1 MAYLDHAATTNL
13 LPEVKSLLMEQLGV
27 AANPSSLH
35 ESGRKARQQVEEAR
49 ERIAKAINVR
59 ASEIFF
65 TAGGTESDNIAI
77 KGLHWARQRDAKRP
91 IILISA
97 VEHHAVLDPAKWL
110 ADRGEA
116 ILEFI
121 PVDQLGRIDMQWLGR
136 KLETSADQISLI
148 SVMWANNEIGT
159 VQPIAEVVQLAAR
172 YLIPTHTD
180 AVQALGTLPIDLTTV
195 PVAAFT
201 ASGHKIG
208 ALHGTGFLMLRT
220 GIKVEPLQHGGNQE
234 RDVRS
239 GTLNAAGAQAL
250 ALAVELAVARQAAH
264 ARRLSELRDELVS
277 QVKVAVPD
285 AVYNGDPVDR
295 LPGNAHF
302 SFFGAEGDAM
312 LMLLDA
318 HGVQVS
324 TGSACSVGIPQPSHV
339 LIAMG
344 MDTVKAKSSLRFS
357 LGATSSSADV
367 AKLVAALPDVV
378 ARARRAGMVSETKVS
393 TEV

>member
-159 VQPIAEVVQLAAR
+159 VQPIAEVVQLAASYR
-172 YLIPTHTD
+172 IPTHTD

-264 ARRLSELRDELVS
+264 ALRLSELRDELVS

-285 AVYNGDPVDR
+285 AIYNGDPVDR

>member
-13 LPEVKSLLMEQLGV
+13 LPEVKSLLVEQLGV

-59 ASEIFF
+59 AAEIFF

-77 KGLHWARQRDAKRP
+77 KVLHWARQRDAKRP
-91 IILISA
+91 LILVSA

-116 ILEFI
+116 TLEFI
-121 PVDQLGRIDMQWLGR
+121 PVDQLGRIDMNWLDT
-136 KLETSADQISLI
+136 KLAIAADQISLI
-148 SVMWANNEIGT
+148 SVMWANNEVGT
-159 VQPIAEVVQLAAR
+159 VQPIAEVVELAAR
-172 YLIPTHTD
+172 YHIPVHTD
-180 AVQALGTLPIDLTTV
+180 AVQALGTLPIDLTLI
-195 PVAAFT
+195 PVAAFA

-220 GIKVEPLQHGGNQE
+220 GVKVEPLQHGGNQE

-239 GTLNAAGAQAL
+239 GTINAAGAQAL

-264 ARRLSELRDELVS
+264 AQRMSQLRNELVT
-277 QVKVAVPD
+277 QVKVAVPE
-285 AVYNGDPVDR
+285 AVYNGDPEDR

-312 LMLLDA
+312 LMLLDS

-324 TGSACSVGIPQPSHV
+324 TGSACSAGIAQPSHV

-344 MDTVKAKSSLRFS
+344 MDSVKAKSSLRFS
-357 LGATSSSADV
+357 LGSTSSSADI
-367 AKLVAALPDVV
+367 AKLAAVLPDVV
-378 ARARRAGMVSETKVS
+378 ARAKSAGMASETKVKAQ
-393 TEV
+393 V

>member
-13 LPEVKSLLMEQLGV
+13 LPEVKSLLMEQLGD

-59 ASEIFF
+59 ASEIYF

-172 YLIPTHTD
+172 YRIPTHTD

-264 ARRLSELRDELVS
+264 ALRLSELRDELVS

-285 AVYNGDPVDR
+285 AIYNGDPVDR

>member
-172 YLIPTHTD
+172 YRIPTHTD

-264 ARRLSELRDELVS
+264 ALRLSELRDELVS

-285 AVYNGDPVDR
+285 AIYNGDPVDR